1 MSKKSIDHNSIVNQ
15 EIKGQFVAREVKAC
29 FSYEMEAILNVS
41 LEQCG
46 SNKELPD
53 YEDIANFYLPKC
65 QNCGYQG
72 KFKKKESEAIHNQ
85 ESYICPDCGEE
96 TEEEPETEPQEIFE
110 WWIITEWL
118 AKKLEDKGEAI
129 LDWGNNFYWGR
140 TCTGQAI
147 LLDGVISEI
156 CEEMEILEGQKY
168 EWSK

>member
-1 MSKKSIDHNSIVNQ
+1 MSKKKLDNNSIVNQ
-15 EIKGQFVAREVKAC
+15 EIKGKFVAREVKTC
-29 FSYEMEAILNVS
+29 FSYEMEAILNVGQN
-41 LEQCG
+41 LEQTG

-53 YEDIANFYLPKC
+53 YEDIVNFYLPKC

-72 KFKKKESEAIHNQ
+72 EFKKVGFEDN
-85 ESYICPDCGEE
+85 YIYTCPDCKKE
-96 TEEEPETEPQEIFE
+96 TSEEPETEPQEIFE
-110 WWIITEWL
+110 WWIVTEWL
-118 AKKLEDKGEAI
+118 AKKLQDKGEAI

-168 EWSK
+168 DWSK